1 MARFLEACD
10 EDIRSGQ
17 QNSFGISVRQYR
29 DRYPD
34 RQYHKAI
41 LRLTTRAHTGLMKR
55 SKKPLN
61 NDDAVIVTILGMV
74 IMNPHI
80 SQRQISR
87 KLNVFPATI

>member
-1 MARFLEACD
+1 M
-10 EDIRSGQ
+10 
-17 QNSFGISVRQYR
+17 
-29 DRYPD
+29 
-34 RQYHKAI
+34 
-41 LRLTTRAHTGLMKR
+41 RLTTRAHTGLMKR